1 MPEIDVDKLLLI
13 VVGAH
18 LRAEAADR
26 PLGYRLQQNMND
38 WLHQHAAAAP
48 STLAPLLCTDVWYLN
63 HDALQTRPTVSI
75 GGPGVNALS
84 AYLYQKLPVV
94 LAIEDK
100 LVVQM
105 DAELVELRAAVWGT
119 DAAHSAAAVD
129 LFCDKYLSDYL
140 RAVINQVE
148 PDEGG

>member
-26 PLGYRLQQNMND
+26 PLGYRLQQNMID
-38 WLHQHAAAAP
+38 WLHQHTATAP

-105 DAELVELRAAVWGT
+105 VAELVELRAAVWGT

-129 LFCDKYLSDYL
+129 LFCDKYLSDFL

-148 PDEGG
+148 PDEDS